1 MAHAGDQ
8 STQSASGQS
17 VQRFSDKKHGKTKS
31 LEGDRLLQQSRQ
43 ITAMKSQSH
52 QQQFPGAPAC
62 VLVIDDHPFVLQGC
76 ARTLED
82 TGARVLMASSLADG
96 YRQYR
101 AHKPA
106 MIIVDLTIRQAL
118 LGGLSLVRRLRLH
131 DKRTPILVLSMHSD
145 PTIVRRAL
153 EAGATGYVLK
163 DAPPEE
169 FLKAFHIVRQGR
181 QYLSH
186 DVASEIAFNETRNF
200 ANPLRALSVRELQ
213 TLSLIASGQSYGAIA
228 EELGVSYKT
237 VANTTSQIKIKLGA
251 RNLPELM
258 RIAIQHIPGP
268 IGTGR

>member
-1 MAHAGDQ
+1 MTTDKISQQLAG
-8 STQSASGQS
+8 SPVS
-17 VQRFSDKKHGKTKS
+17 
-31 LEGDRLLQQSRQ
+31 
-43 ITAMKSQSH
+43 
-52 QQQFPGAPAC
+52 

-82 TGARVLMASSLADG
+82 IGAARVFQAKSLADG

-101 AHKPA
+101 AHKPNV
-106 MIIVDLTIRQAL
+106 IIVDLTIKQAL

-153 EAGATGYVLK
+153 EAGATGYILK
-163 DAPPEE
+163 DAPPCD
-169 FLKAFHIVRQGR
+169 FLKAFHTVRQGR
-181 QYLSH
+181 PYLSH
-186 DVASEIAFNETRNF
+186 DVASDIAFSETRS
-200 ANPLRALSVRELQ
+200 ATSPLRSLSVRELQ

-237 VANTTSQIKIKLGA
+237 VANTTSQIKTKLGA

-268 IGTGR
+268 IGPGR

>member
-1 MAHAGDQ
+1 MACAGDQ
-8 STQSASGQS
+8 STKG
-17 VQRFSDKKHGKTKS
+17 GIY
-31 LEGDRLLQQSRQ
+31 LQYSKQ
-43 ITAMKSQSH
+43 IAAMKSQSH